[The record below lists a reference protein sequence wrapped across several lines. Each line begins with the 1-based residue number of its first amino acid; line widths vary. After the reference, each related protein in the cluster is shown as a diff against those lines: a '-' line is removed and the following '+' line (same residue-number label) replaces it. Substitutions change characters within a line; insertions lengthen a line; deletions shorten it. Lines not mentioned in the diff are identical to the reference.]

1 MVSNSLT
8 ITHTEKSQILHRR
21 TTKAKIISTL
31 FPQKPLREKKTDLGH
46 CPNLYITSKKHFP
59 RDNAFYDIHI
69 ASETSE
75 IVPPPWGP
83 KLIISLLF
91 YSNYILNEFQMHQL
105 WNI

>member
-59 RDNAFYDIHI
+59 EDNAFYDIHI

-83 KLIISLLF
+83 KLIISL
-91 YSNYILNEFQMHQL
+91 IFQ
-105 WNI
+105 IIY